1 MREFVEYVNI
11 IIIDPNA
18 DMEELEKHLS
28 MNGYDFGI
36 DKKRD
41 SLFVNIEE
49 INYVETILED
59 RNIKYETVIHWS

>member
-11 IIIDPNA
+11 IILDATA
-18 DMEELEKHLS
+18 DMEELENHLS

-41 SLFVNIEE
+41 FLFVNIEE

-59 RNIKYETVIHWS
+59 RDIEYETVVY

>member
-11 IIIDPNA
+11 IILDALA
-18 DMEELEKHLS
+18 DIEELEKHLS

-41 SLFVNIEE
+41 YLFVNIEE
-49 INYVETILED
+49 INYVETILDD
-59 RNIKYETVIHWS
+59 RNIKYETVVY